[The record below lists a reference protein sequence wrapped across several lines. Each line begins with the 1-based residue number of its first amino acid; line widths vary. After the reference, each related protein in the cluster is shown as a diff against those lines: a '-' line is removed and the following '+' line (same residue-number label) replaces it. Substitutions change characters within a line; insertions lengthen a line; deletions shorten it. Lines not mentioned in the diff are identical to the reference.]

1 MLINRRTWPEHRPW
15 FFLVLILALA
25 ATLWELSARIAT
37 GVWPGGSSL
46 PGFTF
51 GVVGGLIMTFEFL
64 LWPRKK
70 KRVWRVGRA
79 QTWLRAHIW
88 LGFLLIPLIA
98 YHSGFRWGGTLSTV
112 LAVLFILVIASGI
125 LGLVFQQ
132 FLPRKILD
140 EVPAETIYSQI
151 DRISQFYRHDAAQLV
166 RATCGPAEDEP
177 DEPEDLEDRHE
188 TRTSFV
194 TIGAVRSAGRVQGKV
209 LQTRVPATPVPRSE
223 PLRVFFRETVAPY
236 LLQGAR
242 SGMPLRYPN
251 RADVLFRDL
260 RTKLDPAAHDAVDA
274 LEDLC
279 NQRRQLDHEA
289 RLHLALHGWL
299 WVHLPLSIGV
309 MVLMFVHIFVALRY
323 W

>member
-1 MLINRRTWPEHRPW
+1 MLINRQTWPQHRPW
-15 FFLVLILALA
+15 FILVAALALA
-25 ATLWELSARIAT
+25 ATAWEAVAWYVAGRP
-37 GVWPGGSSL
+37 PGGSSL

-51 GVVGGLIMTFEFL
+51 GVVGGLIMVFEFL

-88 LGFLLIPLIA
+88 LGFLLIPLIL

-125 LGLVFQQ
+125 IGLIFQQ
-132 FLPRKILD
+132 FVPRKILD

-151 DRISQFYRHDAAQLV
+151 GRISRFYRRDAAQLV
-166 RATCGPAEDEP
+166 RATCGPSEDETDEP
-177 DEPEDLEDRHE
+177 DELEDRGDAGS
-188 TRTSFV
+188 SFV
-194 TIGAVRSAGRVQGKV
+194 TIGAVRSAGKVQGKV
-209 LQTRVPATPVPRSE
+209 LLTKVPATPVPNSE
-223 PLRVFFRETVAPY
+223 PLRVFFREAISPY
-236 LLQGAR
+236 LLHGAK

-251 RADVLFRDL
+251 RSAVMFRDL
-260 RTKLDPAAHDAVDA
+260 RTKLDPAARDAVDA

-279 NQRRQLDHEA
+279 DQRRQLDHEA
-289 RLHLALHGWL
+289 RLHLVLHTWL

-309 MVLMFVHIFVALRY
+309 MVLMFLHIYVALRY